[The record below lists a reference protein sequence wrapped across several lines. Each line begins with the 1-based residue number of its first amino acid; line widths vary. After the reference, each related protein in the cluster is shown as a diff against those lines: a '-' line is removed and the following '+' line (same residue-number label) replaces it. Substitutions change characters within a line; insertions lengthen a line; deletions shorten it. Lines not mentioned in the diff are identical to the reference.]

1 MGRTKNNTN
10 TKSNFISSIGYSG
23 KVTVTVKSGKNTISK
38 HTYKNGG
45 GLNLW
50 YFICAALA
58 GQYTSA
64 ERYRPTRIVLYYCK
78 EPNVPTDIS
87 DLNASEKFTKLTGEI
102 SINRATEVLPIKSG
116 SKTVNYAA
124 TLHFLIPPVYF
135 NALSNDDKISINTVV
150 LYGKNIPTNIQE
162 NPQSYSA
169 YYFFS
174 TLDQNGNNVWDTKN
188 ILKLKDIKDNY
199 NVIIDWEMSVDN
211 K

>member
-1 MGRTKNNTN
+1 MGKTKNNTN
-10 TKSNFISSIGYSG
+10 TKSNFISPIGYSG

-64 ERYRPTRIVLYYCK
+64 ERYRPARIVLYYCK
-78 EPNVPTDIS
+78 APTVPTDIS
-87 DLNASEKFTKLTGEI
+87 DLNTSEKFTKLTGEI
-102 SINRATEVLPIKSG
+102 SINRATEVLPVKDG

-135 NALSNDDKISINTVV
+135 NALSNDDNISINTVV

-162 NPQSYSA
+162 SPQSYSA